1 LYKTKGSRFDYN
13 ADPTK
18 RDFSY
23 SGLTILTF
31 NLYEMKSIIKKS
43 KRSLKNNANNKFLT
57 LKKHTMPKSINKK
70 FPTEIFPK
78 NIQNLIINAEETVGY
93 NPEYLSAGILST
105 CATAIGSS
113 VRLFNGSYHNPPIL
127 WLNIIGRSGDGKTH
141 PLKFAKQPI
150 TEMDKTSFNKYI
162 SEMQKYSNSE
172 DKNGKKPLYIKTI
185 LSDFTPE
192 KLSETLQHNK
202 KGVLIFR
209 DELLGWIKSFDKYKK
224 GGDQQMY
231 LEFFNGDA
239 ISVDRVSKGPIRVEN
254 PNVNILG
261 GMQPDVLK
269 MMAANNRENDGFLA
283 RFLFVYPQNLNP
295 NIFTGKQI
303 DKSQYQSYNK
313 LIKDLFAS
321 DNKTLKT
328 TESQIEIY
336 KDWQSRKVK
345 ECHNDD
351 LETLIQSKL
360 ETYVWRLALIL
371 EMIEQTSTNNTNDNI
386 SDKSLNNAI
395 KLVEYFRENSLRVY
409 NKLSST
415 NPLDNLTENKLELFK
430 ELPEE
435 FKKGEQLELF
445 KKYKVTGGSLG
456 RFLNKKELFIRVDSI
471 GNYKKKFK

>member
-1 LYKTKGSRFDYN
+1 MK
-13 ADPTK
+13 
-18 RDFSY
+18 
-23 SGLTILTF
+23 
-31 NLYEMKSIIKKS
+31 KSILDAKKAQ
-43 KRSLKNNANNKFLT
+43 RTNQQET
-57 LKKHTMPKSINKK
+57 LNSDIDKAKSTKHS
-70 FPTEIFPK
+70 FPTEIFPRS
-78 NIQNLIINAEETVGY
+78 IQDLIKNAEETVGY

-113 VRLFNGSYHNPPIL
+113 VKLFNGSYNNPPIL

-150 TEMDKTSFNKYI
+150 AEMDKKSFTKFH
-162 SEMQKYSNSE
+162 SDMQKYYNSKE
-172 DKNGKKPLYIKTI
+172 KNGEKPIYNKTI

-192 KLSETLQHNK
+192 KLSETLQYNK

-239 ISVDRVSKGPIRVEN
+239 ISVDRVSKGSIRVEN

-261 GMQPDVLK
+261 GMQPKVLK
-269 MMAANNRENDGFLA
+269 DMASNNRENDGFLA
-283 RFLFVYPQNLNP
+283 RFLFVYPEDLKS

-313 LIKDLFAS
+313 LIQDLFTT

-328 TESQIEIY
+328 SESQIEIY
-336 KDWQSRKVK
+336 KEWQSRKVK
-345 ECHNDD
+345 ECHYDD

-371 EMIEQTSTNNTNDNI
+371 EMIDQTTTNTFSDNL

-395 KLVEYFRENSLRVY
+395 ILVEYFRENALRVY

-415 NPLDNLTENKLELFK
+415 NPLDNLNENKLELFK
-430 ELPEE
+430 ELPLE
-435 FKKGEQLELF
+435 FKKGEQKNLF
-445 KKYKVTGGSLG
+445 EKHKVTGGSLA
-456 RFLNKKELFIRVDSI
+456 RFLNKKDLFIRVDSI

>member
-1 LYKTKGSRFDYN
+1 MK
-13 ADPTK
+13 
-18 RDFSY
+18 
-23 SGLTILTF
+23 
-31 NLYEMKSIIKKS
+31 KSILLAKKAQKTNYQKS
-43 KRSLKNNANNKFLT
+43 PSTTTNST
-57 LKKHTMPKSINKK
+57 LSQEHS
-70 FPTEIFPK
+70 FPTEIFPRS
-78 NIQNLIINAEETVGY
+78 IQNLIINAQETVGY

-113 VRLFNGSYHNPPIL
+113 VRLHNGSYHNSPIL
-127 WLNIIGRSGDGKTH
+127 WLNILGRSGEGKTH
-141 PLKFAKQPI
+141 ALNFAKKPV
-150 TEMDKTSFNKYI
+150 TEMDKKSFSKFQ
-162 SEMQKYSNSE
+162 SEMQNYTTSD
-172 DKNGKKPLYIKTI
+172 DKNKEKPLYNKTI

-239 ISVDRVSKGPIRVEN
+239 ISVDRVSKGPIRVER

-261 GMQPDVLK
+261 GMQPKVLK
-269 MMAANNRENDGFLA
+269 DMASNNRENDGFLA
-283 RFLFVYPQNLNP
+283 RFLFVYPQNLKP

-303 DKSQYQSYNK
+303 DTNHSQHYDK
-313 LIKDLFAS
+313 LIQDLFTSA
-321 DNKTLKT
+321 DKTLKT

-336 KDWQSRKVK
+336 KEWQSRKVK
-345 ECHNDD
+345 ECHQDD

-371 EMIEQTSTNNTNDNI
+371 EMIDQTTKDSF
-386 SDKSLNNAI
+386 SDELSDSNLNNAI
-395 KLVEYFRENSLRVY
+395 ELVEYFRENALRVY

-415 NPLDNLTENKLELFK
+415 NPLDNLTKNKLELFK
-430 ELPEE
+430 ELPLE

-445 KKYKVTGGSLG
+445 KKHKVTGGSLG
-456 RFLNKKELFIRVDSI
+456 RFLSKKELFIRVDSI

>member
-1 LYKTKGSRFDYN
+1 MYKLLCIFTRVTKNSLS
-13 ADPTK
+13 T
-18 RDFSY
+18 
-23 SGLTILTF
+23 
-31 NLYEMKSIIKKS
+31 
-43 KRSLKNNANNKFLT
+43 RS
-57 LKKHTMPKSINKK
+57 HS
-70 FPTEIFPK
+70 FPTEIFPR
-78 NIQNLIINAEETVGY
+78 NIQKLIINAEETVGY

-113 VRLFNGSYHNPPIL
+113 VRLNNGSYDNPPIL

-150 TEMDKTSFNKYI
+150 AEMDKKSFTKFH
-162 SEMQKYSNSE
+162 SDMQKYSNSE
-172 DKNGKKPLYIKTI
+172 DKNGEKPIYNKTI

-261 GMQPDVLK
+261 GMQPKVLK
-269 MMAANNRENDGFLA
+269 DMASNNREDDGFLA
-283 RFLFVYPQNLNP
+283 RFLFVYPEYLEP
-295 NIFTGKQI
+295 KLFTGKQI
-303 DKSQYQSYNK
+303 DESQYQSYNK
-313 LIKDLFAS
+313 LIQDLFGTT
-321 DNKTLKT
+321 NKTLKT

-336 KDWQSRKVK
+336 KEWQSEKVK
-345 ECHNDD
+345 QCYKDD

-371 EMIEQTSTNNTNDNI
+371 EMIEQTSTNTFSDNL
-386 SDKSLNNAI
+386 SDKSLNDAI
-395 KLVEYFRENSLRVY
+395 ILVEYFRNNALRVY

-415 NPLDNLTENKLELFK
+415 NPLDNLEENKFSLYK
-430 ELPEE
+430 ELPME
-435 FKKGEQLELF
+435 FKKSEQIELF
-445 KKYKVTGGSLG
+445 TKHNVRGGSIG
-456 RFLNKKELFIRVDSI
+456 RFLCKDKLFVRLDTQ

>member
-1 LYKTKGSRFDYN
+1 MIHAISK
-13 ADPTK
+13 AK
-18 RDFSY
+18 RAH
-23 SGLTILTF
+23 
-31 NLYEMKSIIKKS
+31 
-43 KRSLKNNANNKFLT
+43 RNANKNDLNNS
-57 LKKHTMPKSINKK
+57 LESRNEKSNQKN
-70 FPTEIFPK
+70 FPVEVFPK
-78 NIQNLIINAEETVGY
+78 TIQDLIENAEQTVGY

-172 DKNGKKPLYIKTI
+172 EKNGEKPIYNKTI

-261 GMQPDVLK
+261 GMQPKVLK
-269 MMAANNRENDGFLA
+269 DMASNNRENDGFLA
-283 RFLFVYPQNLNP
+283 RFLFVYPEDLKP

-303 DKSQYQSYNK
+303 DESQYQSYNK
-313 LIKDLFAS
+313 LIKDLFGTT
-321 DNKTLKT
+321 NKTLKT
-328 TESQIEIY
+328 SESQIEIY
-336 KDWQSRKVK
+336 KNWQKEKVK
-345 ECHNDD
+345 ECHHDD
-351 LETLIQSKL
+351 LETLIHSKL

-371 EMIEQTSTNNTNDNI
+371 EMIDQTTTNTFSDNL

-395 KLVEYFRENSLRVY
+395 ILVEYFRENALRVY

-415 NPLDNLTENKLELFK
+415 NPLDNLTKNKLELFK
-430 ELPEE
+430 ELPIE
-435 FKKGEQLELF
+435 FKKGEQSELF
-445 KKYKVTGGSLG
+445 KKHKVTGGSLA
-456 RFLNKKELFIRVDSI
+456 RFLNKKDLFMRVDSI

>member
-1 LYKTKGSRFDYN
+1 MNNSISKAKKTQITSYN
-13 ADPTK
+13 GTPRVT
-18 RDFSY
+18 
-23 SGLTILTF
+23 
-31 NLYEMKSIIKKS
+31 
-43 KRSLKNNANNKFLT
+43 KNNLSTKI
-57 LKKHTMPKSINKK
+57 HS

-78 NIQNLIINAEETVGY
+78 SVQNLIINAEETVGY
-93 NPEYLSAGILST
+93 NPEYLSAGILSA

-113 VRLFNGSYHNPPIL
+113 VRLHNGSYHNPPIL

-150 TEMDKTSFNKYI
+150 AEMDKKSFTRFQ
-162 SEMQKYSNSE
+162 SDMQKHFNSE
-172 DKNGKKPLYIKTI
+172 KKNEEKPVYNKNI

-261 GMQPDVLK
+261 GMQPKVLK
-269 MMAANNRENDGFLA
+269 DMASNNREDDGFLA
-283 RFLFVYPQNLNP
+283 RFLFVYPKDLEP
-295 NIFTGKQI
+295 KLFTGKQI
-303 DKSQYQSYNK
+303 DESHYQSYSK
-313 LIKDLFAS
+313 LIQDLFGTT
-321 DNKTLKT
+321 NKTLKT

-336 KDWQSRKVK
+336 KEWQSRKVK
-345 ECHNDD
+345 ECHHDD

-371 EMIEQTSTNNTNDNI
+371 EMIEQTSIDI
-386 SDKSLNNAI
+386 FSDKLSDKSLENAI
-395 KLVEYFRENSLRVY
+395 ILVEYFRTNALRVY

-415 NPLDNLTENKLELFK
+415 NPLDNFSEDKQELFK
-430 ELPEE
+430 ELPME
-435 FKKGEQLELF
+435 FKKGDQAELF
-445 KKYKVTGGSLG
+445 KKHGVNGGSLA
-456 RFLNKKELFIRVDSI
+456 RFLNKKELFKRVDSR
-471 GNYKKKFK
+471 GNYKKMFN

>member
-1 LYKTKGSRFDYN
+1 MTNSISR
-13 ADPTK
+13 AK
-18 RDFSY
+18 KAQ
-23 SGLTILTF
+23 
-31 NLYEMKSIIKKS
+31 KSNYQEAPSIT
-43 KRSLKNNANNKFLT
+43 NNRALNQE
-57 LKKHTMPKSINKK
+57 HS

-78 NIQNLIINAEETVGY
+78 SIQNLIINAEETVGY
-93 NPEYLSAGILST
+93 NPEYLSAGILSA

-113 VRLFNGSYHNPPIL
+113 VRLFNGSYDNPPIL
-127 WLNIIGRSGDGKTH
+127 WLNIIGRSGDCKTH

-150 TEMDKTSFNKYI
+150 AEMDEKSFNKYKT
-162 SEMQKYSNSE
+162 EMQKYSNSE
-172 DKNGKKPLYIKTI
+172 DKNGEKPIYNKTI

-269 MMAANNRENDGFLA
+269 MMAANNREDDGFLA
-283 RFLFVYPQNLNP
+283 RFLFVYPEDLEP
-295 NIFTGKQI
+295 KLFTGKQI
-303 DKSQYQSYNK
+303 EESHYQSYNK
-313 LIKDLFAS
+313 LIQDLFGTT
-321 DNKTLKT
+321 NKTLKT
-328 TESQIEIY
+328 SDSQIEIY
-336 KDWQSRKVK
+336 KKWQSRKVK
-345 ECHNDD
+345 ECHHDD

-371 EMIEQTSTNNTNDNI
+371 EVIEQTSTNTFSDKL
-386 SDKSLNNAI
+386 SDKSLNDAI
-395 KLVEYFRENSLRVY
+395 ILVEYFRENTLRVY

-415 NPLDNLTENKLELFK
+415 NPLDNFSENKQELFK
-430 ELPEE
+430 ELPME
-435 FKKGEQLELF
+435 FKKGDQAELF
-445 KKYKVTGGSLG
+445 KKHGISGGSLA
-456 RFLNKKELFIRVDSI
+456 RFLNKKDLFKRVDSI
-471 GNYKKKFK
+471 GNYKKMFN

>member
-1 LYKTKGSRFDYN
+1 MTNSISRAKKAQKSNYKETSSTTPN
-13 ADPTK
+13 
-18 RDFSY
+18 S
-23 SGLTILTF
+23 
-31 NLYEMKSIIKKS
+31 
-43 KRSLKNNANNKFLT
+43 T
-57 LKKHTMPKSINKK
+57 LSQEHS

-78 NIQNLIINAEETVGY
+78 SVQNLIINAEQTVGY
-93 NPEYLSAGILST
+93 NPEYLSAGILSA

-113 VRLFNGSYHNPPIL
+113 IRLFNGSYDNPPIL
-127 WLNIIGRSGDGKTH
+127 WLNILGRSGDGKTH
-141 PLKFAKQPI
+141 SLNFAKQPI
-150 TEMDKTSFNKYI
+150 AEMDKKSFTRFQSEAQNYSTSD
-162 SEMQKYSNSE
+162 
-172 DKNGKKPLYIKTI
+172 DKNKEKPLYNKTI

-239 ISVDRVSKGPIRVEN
+239 ISVDRVSKGPIRVER

-261 GMQPDVLK
+261 GMQPKVLK
-269 MMAANNRENDGFLA
+269 DMASNNRENDGFLA
-283 RFLFVYPQNLNP
+283 RFLFVYPEDLKP

-303 DKSQYQSYNK
+303 DTAHSQYYGK
-313 LIKDLFAS
+313 LIQDLFTT

-336 KDWQSRKVK
+336 KEWQSEKV
-345 ECHNDD
+345 EQCHHDD

-360 ETYVWRLALIL
+360 ETYLWRLALIL
-371 EMIEQTSTNNTNDNI
+371 EMIDQTSKDSFSDEL

-395 KLVEYFRENSLRVY
+395 MLVEYFRENALRVY

-430 ELPEE
+430 ELPPE
-435 FKKGEQLELF
+435 FKKGEQMELF
-445 KKYKVTGGSLG
+445 KKHKVTGGSLG
-456 RFLNKKELFIRVDSI
+456 RFLSKKELFIRVDSI

>member
-1 LYKTKGSRFDYN
+1 MKNSISLAKKTQ
-13 ADPTK
+13 
-18 RDFSY
+18 
-23 SGLTILTF
+23 
-31 NLYEMKSIIKKS
+31 KSNYQETPS
-43 KRSLKNNANNKFLT
+43 TTPNST
-57 LKKHTMPKSINKK
+57 LSQEHS
-70 FPTEIFPK
+70 FPTGIFPK

-113 VRLFNGSYHNPPIL
+113 VKLFNGSFDNPPIL

-150 TEMDKTSFNKYI
+150 AEMDKKSFTKFH
-162 SEMQKYSNSE
+162 SDMQKYSNSE
-172 DKNGKKPLYIKTI
+172 EKNEEKPRYIKTI

-283 RFLFVYPQNLNP
+283 RFLFVYPQILKP

-303 DKSQYQSYNK
+303 DTNHSQDYDK
-313 LIKDLFAS
+313 LIQDLFTT

-328 TESQIEIY
+328 SESQIEIY
-336 KDWQSRKVK
+336 KNWQKEKVK

-360 ETYVWRLALIL
+360 EAYVWRLTLIL
-371 EMIEQTSTNNTNDNI
+371 EMIDQTTKDNFSDQL

-395 KLVEYFRENSLRVY
+395 ILVEYFRENALRVY

-430 ELPEE
+430 ELPLE
-435 FKKGEQLELF
+435 FKKGEQSELF
-445 KKYKVTGGSLG
+445 KKHRVTGGSLA
-456 RFLNKKELFIRVDSI
+456 RFLNKKDLFMRVDSV